1 MTTMT
6 ADKSTEPKTAVAL
19 LRVSTDEQASSGL
32 GIAAQKERIKQY
44 AKSRGLKIRKYYTEE
59 GVSGAKGVDQR
70 PELSQMLQDLKPH
83 TVVLVAKRDR
93 ISRDTF
99 LSLWVEKE
107 AKKIHCT
114 IESAAGEG
122 NGDDP
127 ASEMM
132 RRIVDAFSEYERNL
146 ISQRTK
152 AALAKSTKRLG
163 QPEYGW
169 MRDASGRV
177 VKNKDTYPI
186 YESIIRMR
194 KVDNMGWS
202 AICTVLNDAG
212 IPTQRGKEWSPTV
225 VMRICSRIE
234 MERLQEIMSKE
245 RKDQESMYPW
255 EQDPVD

>member
-6 ADKSTEPKTAVAL
+6 ADKTTEPTTAVAL

-32 GIAAQKERIKQY
+32 GLAAQKDRIKQY

-59 GVSGAKGVDQR
+59 GVSGAKGVEAR
-70 PELSQMLQDLKPH
+70 PQLSQMLQDLKPH

-177 VKNKDTYPI
+177 VKNKDTHPT
-186 YESIIRMR
+186 YERIISMR
-194 KVDNMGWS
+194 EKDGMGWS
-202 AICTVLNDAG
+202 AICQELNADG
-212 IPTQRGKEWSPTV
+212 ILTQRGKQWSPTV
-225 VMRICSRIE
+225 VMRICHRVEQKRIAAA
-234 MERLQEIMSKE
+234 MTKE
-245 RKDQESMYPW
+245 RKEEESR
-255 EQDPVD
+255 EI